1 MNPALAPCITTA
13 RANSTR
19 VHRSKILKSQFSETI
34 MKWIALA
41 LMGALTSCAATTPP
55 RQTAANVISSPQA
68 PFGSYHTFSFGLADP
83 PKPGYEVTPRS
94 LEVQRRLRAVVLA
107 ALQERGYT
115 VEDAGGDF
123 VVKLAA
129 GTGPDVY
136 RGEPMG
142 SERTMA
148 TGLARG
154 YIGIDIYDRPS
165 GNEVWQGSA
174 FAEIDPA
181 TIDDSLLKMGVDHML
196 KDFPTKDR
204 SGVATS
210 R

>member
-1 MNPALAPCITTA
+1 
-13 RANSTR
+13 
-19 VHRSKILKSQFSETI
+19 
-34 MKWIALA
+34 
-41 LMGALTSCAATTPP
+41 MGAVTSCAAVAPP
-55 RQTAANVISSPQA
+55 RQTAASAIASPHA
-68 PFGSYHTFSFGLADP
+68 PFGSYHTFSFGLSDP
-83 PKPGYEVTPRS
+83 PKSGYEVTPRS

-115 VEDAGGDF
+115 ADDSGGDF

-142 SERTMA
+142 SERTMP

-154 YIGIDIYDRPS
+154 FIGIDIYDRPT
-165 GNEVWQGSA
+165 GTEVWQGSA
-174 FAEIDPA
+174 FAEIDPSA
-181 TIDDSLLKMGVDHML
+181 IDDSLLKMGVDHML
-196 KDFPTKDR
+196 KDFPAKD
-204 SGVATS
+204 SGGVATS

>member
-1 MNPALAPCITTA
+1 
-13 RANSTR
+13 
-19 VHRSKILKSQFSETI
+19 
-34 MKWIALA
+34 MKWITVALV
-41 LMGALTSCAATTPP
+41 GALTSCAAAAPP
-55 RQTAANVISSPQA
+55 RQTAATAIASPRA
-68 PFGSYHTFSFGLADP
+68 PFGSYHSFSFGLSDP
-83 PKPGYEVTPRS
+83 PKAGYDVTPRS
-94 LEVQRRLRAVVLA
+94 LEVQRRLRSVVLA

-115 VEDAGGDF
+115 AEDAGGDF

-142 SERTMA
+142 SERTIS

-154 YIGIDIYDRPS
+154 FIGIDIYDRS
-165 GNEVWQGSA
+165 TGSEVWQGSA

-181 TIDDSLLKMGVDHML
+181 AIDDSLLKMGVDHML
-196 KDFPTKDR
+196 KDFPRKE
-204 SGVATS
+204 SGGVATS